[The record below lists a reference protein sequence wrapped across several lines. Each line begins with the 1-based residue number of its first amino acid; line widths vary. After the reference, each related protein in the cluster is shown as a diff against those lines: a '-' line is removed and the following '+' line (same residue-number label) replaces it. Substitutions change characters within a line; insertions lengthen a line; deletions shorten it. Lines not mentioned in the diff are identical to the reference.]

1 MNVFELMASLSLD
14 SSAYE
19 SGLKKAQGSANSAGG
34 IIGKGLGSAAKLA
47 GAALAGATTAVVGF
61 GVSSVKAGAEFDTAM
76 SEVAATMGDKAH
88 QMVEYNGQTT
98 DSMEALTDFAMKM
111 GAETEFSSTQ
121 AAKALNYMALAG
133 YDVETSMAMLPN
145 VLNLASAG
153 NMELAQASDMV
164 TDAQSALELSI
175 EETKVMVDQMAK
187 ASSYSNTS
195 VAQLGEAI
203 LTVGGT
209 AKDMAGGTKE
219 LTASLGVLANAGIK
233 GAEGGTILRNVL
245 LSLTPKSD
253 AAAKAMER
261 LHMEAYDTADGSL
274 RPLKDVMHDLAGEL
288 DGLTMKE
295 RQQALSDIFNK
306 VDLKGVNAMLAQS
319 SDGFEKMTY
328 ALQASSVDWEQY
340 SSKPWAK
347 GEEAMENL
355 TETIASNL
363 EEQGKSTEEVT
374 QMLADDYGLAM
385 EDAATAVNTVNEQI
399 NNGGSTWTQLE
410 EAIENSKGAAEE
422 MARMKLENLNGDL
435 KLLSSAF
442 NNVQLLVSSKI
453 TPALREFVKMGTSGL
468 SEMATALSSGDIN
481 GAINAFT
488 NVLTQGLNAI
498 ISGLP
503 QAIQAGMQ
511 LLGAFAQGIA
521 NALPTLGA
529 SALQIVNILVTSL
542 TSAIPSLAA
551 EAPNLITGLIDG
563 IMSGL
568 DALTESAVTI
578 MEALTQGIQANFPT
592 MISAFMNGLVELSAN
607 LRSNASTLID
617 AGLAMITSIAEGLIQ
632 SLPVLIQTIPV
643 IVTNIANIVNDNA
656 PKLLM
661 TGVTLLGELAIG
673 LVQAIPTLVANI
685 PQIIEA
691 VVAVFTAFNWLNLG
705 GNIIKFIGGGIK
717 SLGSSIPNALK
728 NIGQTAMDWF
738 KTIQWST
745 LGADII
751 ALIQIGIQ
759 SLFTAIP
766 TLIMNIGTSAVAL
779 FQSIPWMDLGIK
791 VITFLVN
798 GLFNVGHLIVDALKS
813 FGTNALN
820 MFKSIDWLGLGKGVI
835 NAVVNGLKSLGSKI
849 MTTLKDAGTKA
860 WNAFKSINWLDLGSN
875 LIKGIING
883 VKNGVGKLK
892 DAVKD
897 AAKKALDSAK
907 SALGIHSPSR
917 VFRDQV
923 GKFISLGIAQGITQ
937 NLGAVENS
945 LSELD
950 SLAQSPDIASAN
962 AYTVAAKGAGVSSSN
977 TSNNIVI
984 NVYGAA
990 GQSVDELAEKIEQKI
1005 AQATRR
1011 KEVVFA

>member
-19 SGLKKAQGSANSAGG
+19 SGLKKAQGSANSAGS

-111 GAETEFSSTQ
+111 GAETKYSSTE
-121 AAKALNYMALAG
+121 AAEALNYMALAG
-133 YDVETSMAMLPN
+133 YDVQTSMDMLPN

-153 NMELAQASDMV
+153 NIELAAASDMV
-164 TDAQSALELSI
+164 TDAQSALGLST
-175 EETKVMVDQMAK
+175 EETTKLVDEMAK

-209 AKDMAGGTKE
+209 AKDMAGGTTE

-233 GAEGGTILRNVL
+233 GAEGGTLLRNVL
-245 LSLTPKSD
+245 LSLIPRST
-253 AAAKAMER
+253 AAAEAMDEVG
-261 LHMEAYDTADGSL
+261 LNAYDAEGNM
-274 RPLKDVMHDLAGEL
+274 RPLKDTFKDLAAGL
-288 DGLTMKE
+288 DGMSTKE
-295 RQQALSDIFNK
+295 RQNVLKNIFNK
-306 VDLKGVNAMLAQS
+306 VDLKGVNAMLAQAT
-319 SDGFEKMTY
+319 DGFDKMTY
-328 ALQASSVDWEQY
+328 ALQASSVDWEKY
-340 SSKPWAK
+340 SSEPWAK
-347 GEEAMENL
+347 GEEAMANL

-374 QMLADDYGLAM
+374 QMLADKYGLAM
-385 EDAATAVNTVNEQI
+385 EDAANAVNTVNEQI

-422 MARMKLENLNGDL
+422 MAKVKLDNLNGDIQL
-435 KLLSSAF
+435 IQSAF
-442 NNVQLLVSSKI
+442 NNVQLLVAGKL
-453 TPALREFVKMGTSGL
+453 TPDLRSFVQIGTNGL
-468 SEMATALSSGDIN
+468 SQMATALKAGDMS
-481 GAINAFT
+481 GAIDAFT
-488 NVLTQGLNAI
+488 GILTQGLNAI

-511 LLGAFAQGIA
+511 LLGAVAQGIA

-542 TSAIPSLAA
+542 TSAIPSLMA

-607 LRSNASTLID
+607 LRSNASTLVD

-643 IVTNIANIVNDNA
+643 IITNLANIINDNA

-661 TGVTLLGELAIG
+661 TGVKLLGELAIG
-673 LVQAIPTLVANI
+673 LVQAIPTLVASI

-691 VVAVFTAFNWLNLG
+691 AVAVFMAFNWINLG
-705 GNIIKFIGGGIK
+705 GNIIKFIGNGIK
-717 SLGSSIPNALK
+717 SLGSAVPNTLK
-728 NIGQTAMDWF
+728 NIGQTAVDWL

-751 ALIQIGIQ
+751 DLIKIGIEGLINVIPNTLKLIGQ
-759 SLFTAIP
+759 TALDWVKTIQWSTLGADIIDLIKIGIESLVSAIP
-766 TLIMNIGTSAVAL
+766 NALLSIGKAAVAI
-779 FQSIPWMDLGIK
+779 FKAIPWVQLGK
-791 VITFLVN
+791 FVITF
-798 GLFNVGHLIVDALKS
+798 IA
-813 FGTNALN
+813 NALMSN
-820 MFKSIDWLGLGKGVI
+820 
-835 NAVVNGLKSLGSKI
+835 GSKI
-849 MTTLKDAGTKA
+849 MTTLKNAGTKA

-950 SLAQSPDIASAN
+950 SLAQSPDIASDN
-962 AYTVAAKGAGVSSSN
+962 AYTVAAKGAGTSTSN